1 MAEDIVGWNLNYN
14 GSDNNT
20 TTDRASQEMEFIKEP
35 IEFTKEFIKEPIEV
49 GEKWENG
56 KLSMKNTRDSLI
68 EYEGVHPCMGINL
81 TCW

>member
-35 IEFTKEFIKEPIEV
+35 IEV

-68 EYEGVHPCMGINL
+68 EYKGEYPCMGINL
-81 TCW
+81 TCQ